1 MLVDR
6 KAVLMA
12 SLSDILKVELMGA
25 YTVASTVV
33 WMAVLKDAQMDLKM
47 VGLKVV

>member
-33 WMAVLKDAQMDLKM
+33 WMAAARVLNVVVLM
-47 VGLKVV
+47 V